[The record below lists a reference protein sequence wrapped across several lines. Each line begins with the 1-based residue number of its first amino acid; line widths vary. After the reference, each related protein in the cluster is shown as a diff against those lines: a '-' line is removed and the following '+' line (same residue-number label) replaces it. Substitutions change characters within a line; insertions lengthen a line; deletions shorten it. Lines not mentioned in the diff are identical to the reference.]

1 MYISGPRAWGFWRNL
16 PAVHGLGDHCSA
28 PCSPGGPYHRHC
40 LRPES
45 TEEEPDLL
53 YQPSQHQ
60 RQRDHQHCLLWQG
73 KTSNLPCIKAPKNK
87 PLVVYLNES
96 VNIAQLGIFLYVI
109 LLMKVKLMNHVRYK
123 LEYED
128 SFFRQALWQRM
139 DWTYK
144 VLFLYTM
151 AGKTGAVYTVDSR
164 NIQLQYFSWF
174 YGKYFK
180 GILYND

>member
-1 MYISGPRAWGFWRNL
+1 
-16 PAVHGLGDHCSA
+16 
-28 PCSPGGPYHRHC
+28 
-40 LRPES
+40 
-45 TEEEPDLL
+45 
-53 YQPSQHQ
+53 
-60 RQRDHQHCLLWQG
+60 
-73 KTSNLPCIKAPKNK
+73 
-87 PLVVYLNES
+87 
-96 VNIAQLGIFLYVI
+96 
-109 LLMKVKLMNHVRYK
+109 MKVKLMNHVWYI

-180 GILYND
+180 GIIYND